1 MDRGKRGAVLRLRR
15 VSLQNVRCFSLLSLD
30 LTYLDGSPLDQVV
43 VYGDT
48 GSGKSAVLA
57 AVAHICELSDD
68 KALSEAYGSRL
79 VRSGLKE
86 AAIKLEFQLG
96 AATVD
101 AKLGLSSTDSPW
113 LRPVT
118 QVMQSLPTPR
128 LAWPPRGRIAY
139 VAMQTKLDLR
149 HKLQQL
155 LWRSQRLGR
164 DEKGRVLLHP
174 ALQRLSE
181 LFHRLDPHQRSLLFL
196 RDSDEPWLLAGDVS
210 PRLWDL
216 ASLQELAE
224 IHQAPALCTT
234 WLSDGERAIFDLAA
248 QLVLREVVPEI
259 VLLDEPAPALAE
271 ERRAQ
276 LIRALRQSLP
286 TTQIIVAT
294 SSRAILR
301 SVHDYERLTIKQ

>member
-1 MDRGKRGAVLRLRR
+1 
-15 VSLQNVRCFSLLSLD
+15 
-30 LTYLDGSPLDQVV
+30 
-43 VYGDT
+43 
-48 GSGKSAVLA
+48 
-57 AVAHICELSDD
+57 
-68 KALSEAYGSRL
+68 
-79 VRSGLKE
+79 
-86 AAIKLEFQLG
+86 
-96 AATVD
+96 
-101 AKLGLSSTDSPW
+101 
-113 LRPVT
+113 
-118 QVMQSLPTPR
+118 
-128 LAWPPRGRIAY
+128 
-139 VAMQTKLDLR
+139 MQTKLDLR

-164 DEKGRVLLHP
+164 DEEGRVLLHP

-196 RDSDEPWLLAGDVS
+196 RDSDEPWLLAGDVA

-216 ASLQELAE
+216 ASLDKLAE
-224 IHQAPALCTT
+224 IHQAPALCAI

-259 VLLDEPAPALAE
+259 VLLDEPALALAE

-276 LIRALRQSLP
+276 LITALRQCLP

-294 SSRAILR
+294 SSGAIRR

>member
-1 MDRGKRGAVLRLRR
+1 MDRGERGATLRLRQL
-15 VSLQNVRCFSLLSLD
+15 SLQNVRCFSSLSLD

-48 GSGKSAVLA
+48 GSGKSAVLS
-57 AVAHICELSDD
+57 AVAQICELTDD
-68 KALSEAYGSRL
+68 KALSEAYGPRL
-79 VRSGLKE
+79 IRSGHKE
-86 AAIKLEFQLG
+86 ATIHLEFQLG
-96 AATVD
+96 AATLG
-101 AKLGLSSTDSPW
+101 AKLDLSSGDSPW

-118 QVMQSLPTPR
+118 HVVQSPATAR

-139 VAMQTKLDLR
+139 VAPHANPDRRQ
-149 HKLQQL
+149 KLQQL

-164 DEKGRVLLHP
+164 DEEGRVLLHP

-181 LFHRLDPHQRSLLFL
+181 LFHRLDPHRRSLLFL
-196 RDSDEPWLLAGDVS
+196 RDSDELWLLAGEVA

-216 ASLQELAE
+216 ESLCELAE
-224 IHQAPALCTT
+224 RHQATPLCAT
-234 WLSDGERAIFDLAA
+234 WLSDGERAIIDLAA

-259 VLLDEPAPALAE
+259 ALLDEPALALAE
-271 ERRAQ
+271 EHRAR
-276 LIRALRQSLP
+276 LIAALRQSLP
-286 TTQIIVAT
+286 TTQLVVAT